1 MLSSTKFQIS
11 SEDQESNRSRVLQ
24 DILSQSQFL
33 DVTLVNDDREWGAH
47 KLILSTVSPVL
58 RRILDRGPQYH
69 PLLYLRGAKSS
80 NIEALLK
87 FVYYGETSVQLAD
100 LNEFI
105 SLGNDLQLDGICEKG
120 KEFEN
125 NENLKSQPI
134 QTKEHSNDSHE
145 GEFLEGVPE
154 ILANN
159 CTLCDFTG
167 MTAESLEKHMNLI
180 HSRNKFQIQ
189 LENSNN
195 DVPGRRKVKNSS
207 PVWLCAV
214 KLSYDVSECNICKA
228 KITSQGGS
236 TSNIIRHVSSMHSD
250 DQNVIEMQRLFL
262 EKQENE
268 RMEKKKEGTTDQNE
282 DFKSN
287 ALQTNVHSNFSHK
300 EEMLEPEQDK
310 ELVMPRPIPLLQYQ
324 AIMPPSN
331 GNEQNEKDP
340 LNETSYTMNTVSGK
354 RKNCS
359 PMWLCAVKL
368 STDLAQCKMCKVK
381 ISCKGG
387 NGRQNLRNH
396 MIKQHSDDNN
406 VIEMKR
412 LFMENNIRKRCTF

>member
-1 MLSSTKFQIS
+1 MLSATKFQIS

-87 FVYYGETSVQLAD
+87 FVYYGETSVQVAD

-125 NENLKSQPI
+125 NENLKYEPI

-195 DVPGRRKVKNSS
+195 DVPGRRKLKNAS
-207 PVWLCAV
+207 PVWLCAL

-236 TSNIIRHVSSMHSD
+236 TSNIIRHVSSLHSD

-262 EKQENE
+262 EKEENE
-268 RMEKKKEGTTDQNE
+268 RMEKKIEGTTDQNE

-287 ALQTNVHSNFSHK
+287 ALQTNVHSNFQN
-300 EEMLEPEQDK
+300 P
-310 ELVMPRPIPLLQYQ
+310 
-324 AIMPPSN
+324 
-331 GNEQNEKDP
+331 NEQNEKDP
-340 LNETSYTMNTVSGK
+340 LNETSHTMNTVSGK

>member
-1 MLSSTKFQIS
+1 MLSATKFQIS

-125 NENLKSQPI
+125 NENLKSEPI

-159 CTLCDFTG
+159 CTLCDFRG

-189 LENSNN
+189 QENSNN
-195 DVPGRRKVKNSS
+195 DVPGRRKLKNAS

-214 KLSYDVSECNICKA
+214 KLSDHETQCKICNM
-228 KITSQGGS
+228 KIKTLVGS
-236 TSNIIRHVSSMHSD
+236 TSNVAKHMSRHHSD
-250 DQNVIEMQRLFL
+250 DKNVIEMQRLFL
-262 EKQENE
+262 EKKDNKRRDKYLQMSKMYEEGTAFDKTMKNE
-268 RMEKKKEGTTDQNE
+268 RELINLGNE
-282 DFKSN
+282 
-287 ALQTNVHSNFSHK
+287 LQYDGIY
-300 EEMLEPEQDK
+300 EENSELSKNEVLKILDEPEQHTND
-310 ELVMPRPIPLLQYQ
+310 
-324 AIMPPSN
+324 
-331 GNEQNEKDP
+331 
-340 LNETSYTMNTVSGK
+340 
-354 RKNCS
+354 
-359 PMWLCAVKL
+359 
-368 STDLAQCKMCKVK
+368 CKMCDFSGITAESLEKHM
-381 ISCKGG
+381 
-387 NGRQNLRNH
+387 NLIHN
-396 MIKQHSDDNN
+396 
-406 VIEMKR
+406 
-412 LFMENNIRKRCTF
+412 